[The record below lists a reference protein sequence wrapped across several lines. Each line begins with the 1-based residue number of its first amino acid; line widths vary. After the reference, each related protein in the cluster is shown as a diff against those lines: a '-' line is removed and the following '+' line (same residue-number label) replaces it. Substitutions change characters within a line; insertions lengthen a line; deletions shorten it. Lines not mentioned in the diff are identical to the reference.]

1 MIDFDE
7 LTEEQRMCLKRQML
21 VDSQESVSYGELA
34 MADELVSDEELEDMY
49 GGTVFTEDDFWG

>member
-21 VDSQESVSYGELA
+21 VDSQERGDYRRSKEWKMKKGV
-34 MADELVSDEELEDMY
+34 
-49 GGTVFTEDDFWG
+49 